1 MSNRVSKDNQNDDVS
16 MYYPDGDYENIA
28 ADDEYLS
35 TLKRKQKLRKKRGKL
50 SRSQKGM
57 IVGIFILYALILF
70 AIAWITFYK
79 PAQPGGEEIPFET
92 GPVQSEN
99 GNINIDIDH
108 PNNEYTP
115 ETPDKVG
122 DFTVVDGIY
131 NILLVGHDRA
141 ATLADV
147 TMLINCNTNDKTITV
162 MQLPRDTCVQ
172 DFITN
177 KLNAV
182 YSTYYNGAIS
192 KGKEEAYNTAMEE
205 LSGILEKTL
214 CINIHHTAVLNLD
227 GLINIVNIL
236 GGVELYVP
244 KDMQYYD
251 PEQGL
256 DINLKEGYQTLTGE
270 QAEEFVRFRSGFL
283 QQDLGRINAQKIF
296 MTALFQKVKSSI
308 SITNSDKIAQVAGEV
323 FKNLHTDM
331 SLADVLFY
339 AKFLLGVNLDE
350 LNMTTI
356 PGNLTASYYVI
367 NRAATL
373 DIINEYFNIYNTE
386 ITDDIF
392 DRNHFF
398 CLDDPALEKYYFA
411 DAETVLDEMH
421 NGQDISDDSIYIP

>member
-1 MSNRVSKDNQNDDVS
+1 MPKDNASDDVS
-16 MYYPDGDYENIA
+16 MYYPDGDFENIA
-28 ADDEYLS
+28 ADDEYL
-35 TLKRKQKLRKKRGKL
+35 TNLKRKQKLRKKRAKL
-50 SRSQKGM
+50 TRSQKGM
-57 IVGIFILYALILF
+57 IISIFILYALILF

-79 PAQPGGEEIPFET
+79 PAQPGAEEIPFET
-92 GPVQSEN
+92 GPVQAETSGTGPEV
-99 GNINIDIDH
+99 DP

-122 DFTVVDGIY
+122 DYTVKDGIY

-147 TMLINCNTNDKTITV
+147 TMLVNCNINEKSITV

-172 DFITN
+172 NFVTN

-182 YSTYYNGAIS
+182 YSTYYNGAI
-192 KGKEEAYNTAMEE
+192 KDGKEAAYNKAMDE
-205 LSGILEKTL
+205 LATILEQSL

-236 GGVELYVP
+236 EGVELYVP
-244 KDMQYYD
+244 KDMKYYD
-251 PEQGL
+251 PKQNL
-256 DINLKEGYQTLTGE
+256 NIDLKEGYQTLNGE
-270 QAEEFVRFRSGFL
+270 QAEQFVRFRSGFL

-296 MTALFQKVKSSI
+296 MTALFQKVKASV
-308 SITNSDKIAQVAGEV
+308 SITNSDKLVKIAGEV
-323 FKNLHTDM
+323 FDNLHTDM
-331 SLADVLFY
+331 SLADVIYY

-356 PGNLTASYYVI
+356 PGNISGNYYVI

-373 DIINEYFNIYNTE
+373 EIVNEYFNIYNTE
-386 ITDDIF
+386 ITDSIF
-392 DRNHFF
+392 DRNLFF
-398 CLDDPALEKYYFA
+398 CLDDQTLLNSYYA
-411 DAETVLDEMH
+411 DIDTVLDEMH

>member
-1 MSNRVSKDNQNDDVS
+1 MPKDNQNDDVS
-16 MYYPDGDYENIA
+16 MYYPDGDYENIE
-28 ADDEYLS
+28 ADDEYL
-35 TLKRKQKLRKKRGKL
+35 TNLKRKQKLRKKRGKL
-50 SRSQKGM
+50 TGSQKGM
-57 IVGIFILYALILF
+57 IIGIFIVYAVILF

-79 PAQPGGEEIPFET
+79 PAQPGNDEIPFET
-92 GPVQSEN
+92 GPIQQETTEIHPDNEN
-99 GNINIDIDH
+99 PDNA
-108 PNNEYTP
+108 YTP

-131 NILLVGHDRA
+131 NILLIGHDRA

-147 TMLINCNTNDKTITV
+147 TILVNCNTNDKSITV

-172 DFITN
+172 QFVTN

-182 YSTYYNGAIS
+182 YSTYYNGAI
-192 KGKEEAYNTAMEE
+192 KDGKDVAYETAMEE
-205 LSGILEKTL
+205 VSSLLEQTL
-214 CINIHHTAVLNLD
+214 CINIHHTAILNLD

-236 GGVELYVP
+236 GGVDLYVP

-256 DINLKEGYQTLTGE
+256 NINLKEGYQTLTGE

-296 MTALFQKVKSSI
+296 LTALFQKVKSSI
-308 SITNSDKIAQVAGEV
+308 SITNTDKLAQIADEV

-331 SLADVLFY
+331 SLSDILFY
-339 AKFLLGVNLDE
+339 AKFLLGVNLDN

-356 PGNLTASYYVI
+356 PGNLTGSYYVI

-373 DIINEYFNIYNTE
+373 EVINEYFNIYNTE
-386 ITDDIF
+386 ITDSIF
-392 DRNHFF
+392 DRNRFF
-398 CLDDPALEKYYFA
+398 CLDDQTLLNYYYA
-411 DAETVLDEMH
+411 DSETVLDEMY